1 MGVGVVLAAAG
12 SSQRMGGGTNK
23 ILLPLEGMPI
33 LAYSLSTF
41 AQCPFVAQIVIVARR
56 EDMAAVEGLAQEWG
70 KKVSVVEGGR
80 ERQESVYLGLQA
92 LGPDIEW
99 VLVHDAARPFV
110 TQEMIE
116 NVLAACKEHS
126 AATVAVPVTDTIKV
140 VEGDLVQKTLPRDKL
155 WAVQTPQAFLREL
168 LVSAHQSAAAEGVI
182 VTDDCALVERFG
194 GRVVVVSGDYSNI
207 KITTAADLGRGG
219 GKVAAPLI
227 GYGFDVHRMVTGR
240 RLVLAGVEIPY
251 ELGLLGHSDADVAA
265 HAVSDALLGA
275 AGLGDIGDLFPDTDP
290 KYAGADSMVLL
301 GEVVQLLNE
310 HGLRPWNVD
319 LTIVAQK
326 PKLSPWKGKMR
337 RGLGKVLGLPESR
350 VGLKFTTTEGL
361 GFTGRGE
368 GIAAHA
374 VVSLIKV

>member
-1 MGVGVVLAAAG
+1 MEVVPWEWG
-12 SSQRMGGGTNK
+12 SIGGGRLIPAMGGGTNK

-251 ELGLLGHSDADVAA
+251 ELGFGPFRCRCRGPW
-265 HAVSDALLGA
+265 VSDALLAQPVWVISATCSRYRSEVRWCGQHGA
-275 AGLGDIGDLFPDTDP
+275 
-290 KYAGADSMVLL
+290 L

-310 HGLRPWNVD
+310 HGLRP
-319 LTIVAQK
+319 
-326 PKLSPWKGKMR
+326 
-337 RGLGKVLGLPESR
+337 
-350 VGLKFTTTEGL
+350 
-361 GFTGRGE
+361 
-368 GIAAHA
+368 
-374 VVSLIKV
+374 